1 MQAGMTQKFT
11 ANSQDQEE
19 SSSEDEDSTD
29 PGKSHKPLT
38 QGGPGHFQFLK
49 HQKQVRFQQT
59 HNQSLRLLFL
69 TMSWDLCAKLNTPD
83 AVLVFL

>member
-29 PGKSHKPLT
+29 PGKSHKPLS
-38 QGGPGHFQFLK
+38 QGGPGHSQFLK

-59 HNQSLRLLFL
+59 HNQGLRQLSL
-69 TMSWDLCAKLNTPD
+69 TVSWDFFATPHG
-83 AVLVFL
+83 VLVSL